1 MVQALITVEFL
12 ISLSAAAKEK
22 LSSVKAPNKSVM
34 YADVQLTEEDT
45 KWVEKTKQRI
55 IDYVKSNHDGH
66 FFFRMVETVLTRDKN
81 WVRWKYE
88 GCPPIERPPLSGET
102 FVEAR
107 LNVAKM
113 AATKRVRP
121 TPMGSLSL
129 DFLNDEDEDSA
140 LEKLKDPERHKLP
153 DLESF
158 RKGILE
164 DELEIDMPTS
174 NASKAAAIEGKA
186 SKTWRALRI
195 ASKSRLAMFDKIE
208 SDDKIDAIFE
218 DPAASEEVEDHSM
231 TVGGDDLPDN
241 KRPVIVVDTIHSKS
255 PLVKELVARH
265 PTTFARVLSHVTRKP
280 QEGELSG
287 KDHHFVDAQ
296 TFNMMRDGDQFLAFT
311 DDGDKS
317 QGTSKRMVEIISES
331 GRIPIV
337 QMDRDVS
344 LHSSWCTLLTSTNR
358 QQGVQQTK
366 DMGFSARFIF
376 LRPPPQETSSAAL
389 REQGLDND
397 RIQEILRASTEQ
409 AEHAAATPDFYDA
422 VIDST
427 LESLESLVYEAEAKT
442 NGVDKAGNPEQDVAM
457 EDVAVTAS

>member
-34 YADVQLTEEDT
+34 YADVQLTEDDT

-218 DPAASEEVEDHSM
+218 DPAASEEVEDRSM
-231 TVGGDDLPDN
+231 TVGGDDFPDN

-344 LHSSWCTLLTSTNR
+344 LHSSWR
-358 QQGVQQTK
+358 
-366 DMGFSARFIF
+366 
-376 LRPPPQETSSAAL
+376 AL
-389 REQGLDND
+389 DIN
-397 RIQEILRASTEQ
+397 
-409 AEHAAATPDFYDA
+409 
-422 VIDST
+422 
-427 LESLESLVYEAEAKT
+427 
-442 NGVDKAGNPEQDVAM
+442 
-457 EDVAVTAS
+457 